1 MTEDHRKNRILI
13 VEDEPDTRIFLTTLL
28 ESGGFDPISTG
39 GSATGLRAALTVR
52 PDLIILD
59 IMLAN
64 ERGIQIYRHL
74 KSDQQLK
81 GVPVIILS
89 AIDPKTFFHYQRFQN
104 IFPKLG
110 ISKPDA
116 YLEKP
121 PEADELLRLVR
132 RLTAAAEHRDVAAR
146 YENERQ
152 GLATGADQ
160 GSGPRNP

>member
-1 MTEDHRKNRILI
+1 VRVSAALRPPIRKIFTPIRTKGDRLQGGTVTKNRCKKRILI

-74 KSDQQLK
+74 KNDQPLK

-89 AIDPKTFFHYQRFQN
+89 AIDPKTFFYYQRFQN
-104 IFPKLG
+104 IFPKLMF
-110 ISKPDA
+110 IF
-116 YLEKP
+116 
-121 PEADELLRLVR
+121 
-132 RLTAAAEHRDVAAR
+132 
-146 YENERQ
+146 
-152 GLATGADQ
+152 
-160 GSGPRNP
+160 

>member
-1 MTEDHRKNRILI
+1 VIKDRRKKRILI
-13 VEDEPDTRIFLTTLL
+13 VEDEPDTRIFLTTIL

-39 GSATGLRAALTVR
+39 GSATGLCNALTVR

-74 KSDQQLK
+74 KSDEGLK

-89 AIDPKTFFHYQRFQN
+89 AIDPKTFFHYQRFQH

-110 ISKPDA
+110 ISRPDA
-116 YLEKP
+116 YVEKP
-121 PEADELLRLVR
+121 PEADELLRLAR
-132 RLTAAAEHRDVAAR
+132 RLTATAENRNVAAR
-146 YENERQ
+146 HEKERQ
-152 GLATGADQ
+152 GLGIGPTKSA
-160 GSGPRNP
+160 GPRNP